1 MCLETTMR
9 SPGGKRRFAIAAV
22 AAMGLVA
29 TACGDDGASGPSID
43 AAWARTSPMNVD
55 AGAAYFTISSDEAIT
70 IVGVSVDSSIAAT
83 AELHETTMADME
95 GDGDMA
101 EDDMADMA
109 EDDMGDMA
117 DMGGAMMMQEVESI
131 PVAAGS
137 SVAFEPGGLH
147 VMLLELAEPLELGHT
162 FAVTISLDDGS
173 EIDVDVEVRD
183 EAP

>member
-1 MCLETTMR
+1 
-9 SPGGKRRFAIAAV
+9 
-22 AAMGLVA
+22 MGLVA
-29 TACGDDGASGPSID
+29 TACGDDGATGPSID

-101 EDDMADMA
+101 EDDMADMTEEDMGDMA
-109 EDDMGDMA
+109 EDDMA